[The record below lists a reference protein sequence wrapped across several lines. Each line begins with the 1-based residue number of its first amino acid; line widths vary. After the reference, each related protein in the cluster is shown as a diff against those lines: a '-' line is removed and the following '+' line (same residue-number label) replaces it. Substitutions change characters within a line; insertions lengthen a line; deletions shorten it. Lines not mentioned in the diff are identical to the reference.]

1 MPTAPTAPANIAD
14 TREQLLRTALFA
26 FADHGVEGVRLSH
39 VRDAAGQSNRSA
51 VHYHFKN
58 KETLVQAV
66 VEFVQSKLA
75 PHMQAALNALKGEH
89 VQAGQLPT
97 LVEVMFGPFVNLF
110 ASGAVGE
117 ACIRFMSRLTWQTGT
132 EGQRVLTEFFIPYAN
147 AFAPCL
153 QACLPQLSAAEL
165 RFKLYLAVNN
175 SIHGLADFSILLH
188 DPGIEALGEHEPAPL
203 AMRRLFFDY
212 IAGGLAGAGPVHRG
226 CSTPA
231 ANKASTKAPK
241 ATR

>member
-1 MPTAPTAPANIAD
+1 MPAHLTATPSTAD
-14 TREQLLRTALFA
+14 TREQLLRSALFA
-26 FADHGVEGVRLSH
+26 FANHGVEGVRLSH
-39 VRDAAGQSNRSA
+39 VRDAAGQNNRSA

-66 VEFVQSKLA
+66 VEFVQGKLA
-75 PHMQAALNALKGEH
+75 PHMQSALAALQSGQ
-89 VQAGQLPT
+89 VQAGQLPA

-117 ACIRFMSRLTWQTGT
+117 ACIRFMSRLTWQSGT

-188 DPGIEALGEHEPAPL
+188 DPGLEALGEHEPAPL

-212 IAGGLAGAGPVHRG
+212 MAGGLAGAPIAHKGL
-226 CSTPA
+226 STPA
-231 ANKASTKAPK
+231 ASKVSTKMPK

>member
-1 MPTAPTAPANIAD
+1 MQISSTAHANTAD

-26 FADHGVEGVRLSH
+26 FADHGVEGVRLSQ
-39 VRDAAGQSNRSA
+39 VRDAAGQGNRSA

-58 KETLVQAV
+58 KATLVQAV
-66 VEFVQSKLA
+66 VEFVQGKLT
-75 PHMQAALNALKGEH
+75 PHMQTALRTLHTGQ
-89 VQAGQLPT
+89 VQANHLPT

-110 ASGAVGE
+110 ASGSVGE

-147 AFAPCL
+147 AFAPSL
-153 QACLPQLSAAEL
+153 QACLPELSPAEL

-188 DPGIEALGEHEPAPL
+188 DPGLESLGTHE
-203 AMRRLFFDY
+203 
-212 IAGGLAGAGPVHRG
+212 
-226 CSTPA
+226 
-231 ANKASTKAPK
+231 
-241 ATR
+241 